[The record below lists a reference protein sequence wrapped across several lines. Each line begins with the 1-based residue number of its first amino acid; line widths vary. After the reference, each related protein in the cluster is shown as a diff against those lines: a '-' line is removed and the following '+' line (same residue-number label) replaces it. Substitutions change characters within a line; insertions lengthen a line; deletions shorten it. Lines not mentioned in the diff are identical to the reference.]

1 MSLKLLGTMQVM
13 KHFSRLLI
21 VAAVAVGLPATQC
34 FGLAWQILLAAFGGC
49 GFAGFGYRKGSL
61 SPSG

>member
-1 MSLKLLGTMQVM
+1 MQVM

-34 FGLAWQILLAAFGGC
+34 FGLAWQILLATFGGC
-49 GFAGFGYRKGSL
+49 GFAGFGYHKGSL

>member
-34 FGLAWQILLAAFGGC
+34 FGLAWQILLATFGGC